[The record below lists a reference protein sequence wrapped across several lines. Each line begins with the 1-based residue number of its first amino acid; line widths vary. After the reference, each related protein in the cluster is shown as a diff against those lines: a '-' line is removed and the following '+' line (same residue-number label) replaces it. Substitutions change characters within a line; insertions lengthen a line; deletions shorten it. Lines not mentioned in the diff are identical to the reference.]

1 MTEPTF
7 YDLYLRVDDE
17 QLYPVPIRLANL
29 RVNGRRVNDNGDSIT
44 SQQNDQ
50 LVRRLFTVD
59 AASGLAKGES
69 VPSAVRYL
77 TSATLTTTII
87 LYTPTNISPPLLE
100 LEYGAIALDG
110 GTEDAEDAAAALGDA
125 HLPSRFVAKYT
136 RPLSTPRPLTTP
148 HPLTTTHPFIMPH
161 TLAIHTPSSYCTP
174 SQCDSPAAGTRWSST
189 RRCA

>member
-1 MTEPTF
+1 M
-7 YDLYLRVDDE
+7 
-17 QLYPVPIRLANL
+17 
-29 RVNGRRVNDNGDSIT
+29 
-44 SQQNDQ
+44 
-50 LVRRLFTVD
+50 RRLFTVD

-87 LYTPTNISPPLLE
+87 LYTPTNIYPPLLE

-148 HPLTTTHPFIMPH
+148 HRLIMPPP
-161 TLAIHTPSSYCTP
+161 LAIRTPSSYCIP
-174 SQCDSPAAGTRWSST
+174 SPCDSPAPGTRWSST

>member
-7 YDLYLRVDDE
+7 YDLYLRVDNE

-29 RVNGRRVNDNGDSIT
+29 RVSGRRVNDNGGSVT

-69 VPSAVRYL
+69 VPSVVRYL

-87 LYTPTNISPPLLE
+87 LYTPTNIYPPLLD
-100 LEYGAIALDG
+100 LAYGAIALDG
-110 GTEDAEDAAAALGDA
+110 GTEDAEDAAAALGNA
-125 HLPSRFVAKYT
+125 HLPSRFVAKYA
-136 RPLSTPRPLTTP
+136 RALTTP
-148 HPLTTTHPFIMPH
+148 HPLTTPRTLTTPRPLVMPH
-161 TLAIHTPSSYCTP
+161 PLI
-174 SQCDSPAAGTRWSST
+174 
-189 RRCA
+189 